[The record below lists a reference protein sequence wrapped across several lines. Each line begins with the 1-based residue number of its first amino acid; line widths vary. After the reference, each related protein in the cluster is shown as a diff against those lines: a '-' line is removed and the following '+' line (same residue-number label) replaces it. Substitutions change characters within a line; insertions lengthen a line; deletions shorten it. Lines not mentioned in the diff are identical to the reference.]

1 MIFYSMKFTKPKFWD
16 KSFSFTAF
24 LLMPFTL
31 MVMLFVFL
39 QKKFTK
45 TIKFNIPIICVGNI
59 YVGGTGKTPVSIY
72 IAKEVLKLGKNPAI
86 LRKFYEEHQDEHR
99 MIQENFKN
107 LILDSNRANGIRNVE
122 KMNYDTVILDDG
134 FQDRKIHKDLNI
146 LCFNQNQLIGNGFIL
161 PSGPLRESLKSI
173 KNAEIILING
183 KKDNEFEKKILNINK
198 KLKIFYTKY
207 KPVNIDQFKGKKLL
221 AIAGIGN
228 PENFF
233 QLLLENNLNVRKKLI
248 YPDHYVFSETE
259 INNIVKEADINNYE
273 IIMTEKDYF
282 RIKDFNN
289 DKIKYL
295 RVLLEIPDKKNLIK
309 IISKLYDQSN

>member
-1 MIFYSMKFTKPKFWD
+1 MKFTKPKFWD

-198 KLKIFYTKY
+198 KLKVFYTKY

-248 YPDHYVFSETE
+248 YPDHYVFSKTE

-282 RIKDFNN
+282 RIKDFNI

-309 IISKLYDQSN
+309 IISKLYGQSN

>member
-1 MIFYSMKFTKPKFWD
+1 MKLIKPKFWD

-31 MVMLFVFL
+31 MVMLFNFL

-59 YVGGTGKTPVSIY
+59 YVGGTGKTPASIH
-72 IAKEVLKLGKNPAI
+72 IAKEILKLGKNPAI
-86 LRKFYEEHQDEHR
+86 LRKFYKEHQDEHR

-107 LILDSNRANGIRNVE
+107 LILDSNRVNGIRDIE

-183 KKDNEFEKKILNINK
+183 KKDYEFEKKIFNINK
-198 KLKIFYTKY
+198 KIKIFYSKY

-221 AIAGIGN
+221 AIA
-228 PENFF
+228 FF
-233 QLLLENNLNVRKKLI
+233 L
-248 YPDHYVFSETE
+248 
-259 INNIVKEADINNYE
+259 
-273 IIMTEKDYF
+273 
-282 RIKDFNN
+282 
-289 DKIKYL
+289 
-295 RVLLEIPDKKNLIK
+295 
-309 IISKLYDQSN
+309 